1 MELNKIAVFGA
12 DGQLGQVITKALLE
26 CPDKTFDVLA
36 IKAPLT
42 PDLDVPESDHYESR
56 TVNLLNITQDKLKDQ
71 LKGVDAVVC
80 ALNGKALESQPLIQD
95 AAADVGVK
103 RFYPSEYGFHAV
115 YRKPGDEW
123 GYVHPIWDMKNR
135 LLESAVHHDAIQDG
149 DMSYTV
155 IGCGDFYDQE
165 DEPIWCPWTQ
175 EYPERNIYTL
185 HVVGSPEAK
194 AQYTH
199 KDDFARFLV
208 ATLCEPE
215 KSENATLNFV
225 SDEVSHRQIAQML
238 EKLTGRQAKIEIRSE
253 SDVHNIVK
261 DPSKAP
267 EKLRENSAL
276 PVDFCFIVKAAQSQ
290 SRFRRPKGEIHNH
303 LFPHVKP
310 TTFEKYLRRL
320 HVGTEDDEERP
331 PGPLR
336 SETA

>member
-1 MELNKIAVFGA
+1 MELNRIAVFGA
-12 DGQLGQVITKALLE
+12 DGRLGQVITRALLE
-26 CPDKTFDVLA
+26 CREKTFDVLA
-36 IKAPLT
+36 IKPPQTLE
-42 PDLDVPESDHYESR
+42 PDVPESEHYECR

-71 LKGVDAVVC
+71 LKGIDAVVC
-80 ALNGKALESQPLIQD
+80 ALNGKALEVQPLIQD

-103 RFYPSEYGFHAV
+103 RFYPSEYGCHAV

-123 GYVHPIWDMKNR
+123 GYVHPIWDTKNK

-155 IGCGDFYDQE
+155 IGCGDFYDKE
-165 DEPIWCPWTQ
+165 NEPMWCPWTQ
-175 EYPERNIYTL
+175 EFPERNVYTL
-185 HVVGSPEAK
+185 HVVGSPQTK

-199 KDDFARFLV
+199 TDDFARFLV

-225 SDEVSHRQIAQML
+225 SDEVSHGQIAQML
-238 EKLTGRQAKIEIRSE
+238 EKFTGRETKIEMHSE

-261 DPSKAP
+261 DPSRAP

-303 LFPHVKP
+303 LFPNVKP
-310 TTFEKYLRRL
+310 TTLEQYLRRL
-320 HVGTEDDEERP
+320 HLGTDDVEERP
-331 PGPLR
+331 SGPTR
-336 SETA
+336 RETA